1 MRKSLAN
8 LVVWSLA
15 VVLVV
20 VLTAQPRVG
29 SKKPKPDRLHG
40 WVQTHDKDGYQ
51 FTLRVDNVLRT
62 VTYTDDT
69 IYTYRNEPSSFEMVW
84 EGWRVICLGEF
95 DKKGQLKAKRIDVRE
110 IP

>member
-1 MRKSLAN
+1 MRKPLAN
-8 LVVWSLA
+8 LVVLSLA
-15 VVLVV
+15 LVLVLA
-20 VLTAQPRVG
+20 LTAQSGLG
-29 SKKPKPDRLHG
+29 STKPKPDRLHG
-40 WVQTHDKDGYQ
+40 WVKTHDKDGYQ
-51 FTLRVDNVLRT
+51 FTLRVGDVLRT

-95 DKKGQLKAKRIDVRE
+95 DKNGKLKAKRIDVRE

>member
-1 MRKSLAN
+1 MTKSLAN

-15 VVLVV
+15 LVLVAG
-20 VLTAQPRVG
+20 LTAQPRDG
-29 SKKPKPDRLHG
+29 SKKPKSDRLHG

-51 FTLRVDNVLRT
+51 FTLRVDDVLRT

-69 IYTYRNEPSSFEMVW
+69 IYTYRNERSSFEMVR

-95 DKKGQLKAKRIDVRE
+95 DKKGQMDAKRIDVRE